1 MDDVSFSLSRG
12 ETLGLV
18 GESGCGKSTVGKT
31 LLRLLEPSAGSI
43 FFEGTRHHPPRRRR
57 SCARCG
63 GKSRSCSRTRSSR
76 LNARH
81 SVGRILEEPFI
92 IHRLGSAAERTSLG
106 RRASGTRRSVGDA
119 AHRYPHEFSGGQRQ
133 RIGIA
138 RAIALR
144 PKLIVCDEA
153 VSALDVSI
161 QSQVLN
167 LLLDLQR
174 EMNLALI
181 FIAHDLSV
189 VKHMS
194 DRVAVM
200 YLGQIVEC
208 ASARQI
214 YAQPRHPY
222 TRALLSAIP
231 IPDPVNREA
240 RRNSRIVLRRR
251 RAVADRTAAGCRFH
265 PRCPH
270 ARPDCATRVPVL
282 ERVRRRQCEGSRRR
296 SALDWC
302 GRVSLL
308 ARNRASNT
316 TRFRNERRSVCYC
329 RCRPIESPVV
339 PDSGTLHDHSRG
351 ADA

>member
-1 MDDVSFSLSRG
+1 MNTPLLEVRGLTKHFPVRGGVLLRRVGSVHAVDGVTFSLNRG

-43 FFEGTRHHPPRRRR
+43 FFEGKDITHLGGAELRALRREIQIVFQDPFE
-57 SCARCG
+57 S
-63 GKSRSCSRTRSSR
+63 

-81 SVGRILEEPFI
+81 SVARILEEPFI
-92 IHRLGSAAERTSLG
+92 VHRLGSAAER
-106 RRASGTRRSVGDA
+106 RRWVSELLDKVGLSSDA
-119 AHRYPHEFSGGQRQ
+119 AQRYPHEFSGGQRQ

-167 LLLDLQR
+167 LLLALQR

-194 DRVAVM
+194 DEVAVM
-200 YLGQIVEC
+200 YLGQIVER
-208 ASARQI
+208 ADARQI

-240 RRNSRIVLRRR
+240 RRNSRIVLQGD
-251 RAVADRTAAGCRFH
+251 VPSPIEPPSGCRFH

-270 ARPDCATRVPVL
+270 ARPDCATLVPQL
-282 ERVRRRQCEGSRRR
+282 EPVFDGAQVDSHAPSNGAVACHYWRDI
-296 SALDWC
+296 AAKYN
-302 GRVSLL
+302 SL
-308 ARNRASNT
+308 S
-316 TRFRNERRSVCYC
+316 
-329 RCRPIESPVV
+329 
-339 PDSGTLHDHSRG
+339 
-351 ADA
+351 